1 MLKNL
6 HFFQRGCFSF
16 AWTLWFQSQNRPC
29 ETSLIRG
36 KQALFSQ
43 TQPAAPTDTGIFG
56 GAGLKMKL
64 QLRIPHFQSQRSRH
78 VNIPH
83 RPAHLTVG
91 HQQWLSG
98 AGDGPDG
105 MEKCCCG
112 GERRPR
118 EPGVWLASSP
128 GGALRGTRGIGAW
141 LAAGAEHVGIRHANT
156 CLLRHLPRNVV
167 DASQHPVISHLCD
180 LCLAKPCTVAEV

>member
-1 MLKNL
+1 MLKKL

-16 AWTLWFQSQNRPC
+16 AWTLWFQSQNRPR

-43 TQPAAPTDTGIFG
+43 TQPAAPTDPGIFG

-64 QLRIPHFQSQRSRH
+64 QLRIPDFQSQRSRH

-91 HQQWLSG
+91 HQQWLLG
-98 AGDGPDG
+98 AGDRPDG

-112 GERRPR
+112 GDEGPGSQGYGWHPHREVPCVVPVVQGHGWQQGLSTSVSVTLILVSWDIFPETSLMPR
-118 EPGVWLASSP
+118 STLSS
-128 GGALRGTRGIGAW
+128 LISVIYV
-141 LAAGAEHVGIRHANT
+141 LQN
-156 CLLRHLPRNVV
+156 
-167 DASQHPVISHLCD
+167 PV
-180 LCLAKPCTVAEV
+180 P